1 MIFLQSIRNMWVRC
15 GSEHNVVLKGHC
27 YMHICIFLFVFVY
40 IIEYV
45 CVFLVRWCD
54 DWPLR
59 PNGVWQKMGIDF
71 VLESH
76 IRICFCISMCIC
88 IRICIC
94 IRKVRWLEAN
104 NLAGWTGCGIKRAST
119 ATGSLCHEVFTIYF
133 NDASYNFLLR
143 FVTPPF
149 ETIICQGVQFVLQSG
164 SIYYS
169 TLVWF

>member
-1 MIFLQSIRNMWVRC
+1 MWVRC
-15 GSEHNVVLKGHC
+15 GNEQKVAVKALWVFPR
-27 YMHICIFLFVFVY
+27 YMHTCIFVFVLLY
-40 IIEYV
+40 EIEYV

-54 DWPLR
+54 DWPIR
-59 PNGVWQKMGIDF
+59 PNRVWHWMSIDF
-71 VLESH
+71 CAGKIVFVFVYAIL
-76 IRICFCISMCIC
+76 CLSMC
-88 IRICIC
+88 ICIC

-164 SIYYS
+164 TIYYS
-169 TLVWF
+169 TLE